1 MRSDRF
7 GRCVTAIG
15 LAACLTVGAPIGRA
29 LADEPSP
36 AVLAKA
42 REQFRKAL
50 SLEVAGNHEAALAL
64 FKEVALVKS
73 SPAVRFHIGTCE
85 EKMGDWVQAVGSYR
99 LALHEGQQ
107 QSAKD
112 VVDAAQEA
120 LTALE
125 PKIPKMTIVRGDG
138 AAVAR
143 VELDGRALGGASVGA
158 PMPVNPGPH
167 VIKASAPGRESI
179 TVEVTIA
186 EKETKQVEL
195 KLPPG
200 APEASP
206 ADGGPVAGDRVAP
219 DNAEPSGTSPMK
231 VAGFITAGVGV
242 VSLGVAGVFFLMRQG
257 AISDL
262 DDQCGSDGQQCPPEA
277 KGTFDDGETYSTV
290 ATATF
295 IGGLGAIALG
305 TVLILAAPKPS
316 PKKVGVVASVTST
329 GFNAGLMGHF

>member
-1 MRSDRF
+1 MIST
-7 GRCVTAIG
+7 C
-15 LAACLTVGAPIGRA
+15 LALAPLGSAR
-29 LADEPSP
+29 ADEPSP

-42 REQFRKAL
+42 REEFRQAL
-50 SLEVAGNHEAALAL
+50 SLEVAGNYEKALSL
-64 FKEVALVKS
+64 FKEVAQVKS

-112 VVDAAQEA
+112 VIDAAQEA

-138 AAVAR
+138 AAVAK
-143 VELDGRALGGASVGA
+143 VELDGRALGGASVGT

-167 VIKASAPGRESI
+167 VIKASAPGRQSI
-179 TVEVTIA
+179 TVEVTVA
-186 EKETKQVEL
+186 EKETKQVDL
-195 KLPPG
+195 VLPPG
-200 APEASP
+200 SPDASP
-206 ADGGPVAGDRVAP
+206 AGGAGTGDTSRTA
-219 DNAEPSGTSPMK
+219 DAAEPSGVSPMK
-231 VAGFITAGVGV
+231 IAGFVSVGVGV

-262 DDQCGSDGQQCPPEA
+262 DDQCGADRQQCPPAAES
-277 KGTFDDGETYSTV
+277 TFDDGQTYSTV

-295 IGGLGAIALG
+295 IGGLGAAALG
-305 TVLILAAPKPS
+305 TVLILAAPKRS
-316 PKKVGVVASVTST
+316 PQKVGVVAGVTTT
-329 GFNAGLMGHF
+329 GFTGGVVGRF